1 MKSVIRAITPA
12 PLWDLA
18 RDVVTRI
25 KSPRAGLSVT
35 QYWTEHLVHSPLFTD
50 AEASRNFIDWRT
62 RMSLGYA
69 ELMPFQGHD
78 GKVVLDYGCGP
89 GIELTGIGLYSKPK
103 ALYGADISSAGLEKA
118 RLRTKLHGMEC
129 KLLLLTQGGGIPLES
144 SSVDF
149 VHCSGVLH
157 HTPDPVSILK
167 EFRRI
172 LVPGGTANVMVYSYP
187 SVYMHLYVAYMK
199 RVLAGKRYGQM
210 SKEEVFRI
218 STDGPTCPISRAYRI
233 EEFIGEAAAA
243 GLQAVFK
250 GAGMENGS
258 EMKNLHLRWDAIADS
273 RLDPESRA
281 FLDELTFDDRGR
293 PVSGGNTA
301 GVHACYELTRPR

>member
-1 MKSVIRAITPA
+1 MKAVLRAITPA
-12 PLWDLA
+12 PLWELA
-18 RDVVTRI
+18 REVVTRM

-50 AEASRNFIDWRT
+50 QEASRNFIDWRT

-69 ELMPFQGHD
+69 ELMPFTGHD
-78 GKVVLDYGCGP
+78 GKTVLDYGCGP

-118 RLRTKLHGMEC
+118 RLRTQLHGIPC
-129 KLLLLTQGGGIPLES
+129 QLLLLKQGGGIPLES
-144 SSVDF
+144 ASVDF

-167 EFRRI
+167 EFARI
-172 LVPGGTANVMVYSYP
+172 LVPGGTANVMIYNYASI
-187 SVYMHLYVAYMK
+187 YMHLYVAYMK
-199 RVLAGKRYGQM
+199 RVLGGKRYRRL

-218 STDGPTCPISRAYRI
+218 STDGPTCPISRAYRVEDFI
-233 EEFIGEAAAA
+233 EEARTA
-243 GLQAVFK
+243 GLQAAFK

-258 EMKNLHLRWDAIADS
+258 EMKTLNLRWDAIADA

-281 FLDELTFDDRGR
+281 FLDELTFDERGR
-293 PVSGGNTA
+293 PVHRGRTA
-301 GVHACYELTRPR
+301 GVHACYQLTKVR